1 MNTNEE
7 TERCESYV
15 GVSCVDGSCPM
26 ANAEEF
32 MERGYDIVHN
42 CSECGYY
49 HGCEDCAFNGMSECC
64 EQKYSVVCKE

>member
-7 TERCESYV
+7 IEYCKSYV

-26 ANAEEF
+26 ANTEGF
-32 MERGYDIVHN
+32 MERGCGIVNN

-49 HGCEDCAFNGMSECC
+49 HGCEDCAFNGVSECC
-64 EQKYSVVCKE
+64 E